1 MNDVFKI
8 HEAARIRTGKYAG
21 LVGTVTDTVAEEGQ
35 QTGVQLDIQGVREGV
50 AVSKVLWFK
59 RSQVERSNHG

>member
-8 HEAARIRTGKYAG
+8 HEAARIRTGKYAS
-21 LVGTVTDTVAEEGQ
+21 LVGTVTDTVEEEGQ

-50 AVSKVLWFK
+50 AVSRQLWFK
-59 RSQVERSNHG
+59 RSSVERNNHG

>member
-35 QTGVQLDIQGVREGV
+35 QTGVELDIQGVREGV
-50 AVSKVLWFK
+50 PVSKQLWFK
-59 RSQVERSNHG
+59 RSAVERNTHG